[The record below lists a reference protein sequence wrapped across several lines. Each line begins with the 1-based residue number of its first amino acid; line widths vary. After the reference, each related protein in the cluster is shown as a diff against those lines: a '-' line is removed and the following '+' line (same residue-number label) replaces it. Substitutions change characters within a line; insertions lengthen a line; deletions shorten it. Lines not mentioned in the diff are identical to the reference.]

1 MPTFILI
8 TGASSGIGRAA
19 AEKFATEGRN
29 LILVARRFDRLQEL
43 KAKLE
48 KNNVEVRIHELDVT
62 DRAALDTFFA
72 DLKNLTIDVIINN
85 AGLALGTQPFD
96 QYDFADIDTMIDTN
110 IRAMT
115 RVAFLGLPFLKK
127 SNGHLINLGS
137 IAGMQTYAGG
147 TIYCATKHFVHAF
160 SQGLRKDLLGSDVR
174 VTIVAPGRVETEFSE
189 VRMKGDK
196 SANSI
201 YREIE
206 SLQPSDIADAMW
218 YAVSAPKHVNLELL
232 LVMPTHQAAMQVKK

>member
-1 MPTFILI
+1 MPSYTLI

-19 AEKFATEGRN
+19 AEKFAKEGRN
-29 LILVARRFDRLQEL
+29 LILVARRLDRLKEL
-43 KAKLE
+43 KTALE
-48 KNNVEVRIHELDVT
+48 KHKVEVQIHELDVT
-62 DRAALDTFFA
+62 DRQGLDGFFGSLK
-72 DLKNLTIDVIINN
+72 DLSIDVVINN
-85 AGLALGTQPFD
+85 AGLALGNQPFD
-96 QYDFADIDTMIDTN
+96 QYNFADIDTMIDVN

-127 SNGHLINLGS
+127 SSGHLINVGS
-137 IAGMQTYAGG
+137 IAGMQTYPGG

-196 SANSI
+196 SANKI
-201 YREIE
+201 YQEIE
-206 SLQPSDIADAMW
+206 SLQPEDIASAMW
-218 YAVSAPKHVNLELL
+218 YAASAPKHVNVELM